1 MVERRGG
8 FLPAACSAALLCA
21 LGACSTDTSGL
32 ELRRPGSAGA
42 AVTGDNGAG
51 GSPAPSEAPAPPLDP
66 MDTPPSDEP
75 PRLAV
80 NAARLLPGPAL
91 PAMAGLAAGAALGA
105 LLRSG
110 SR

>member
-75 PRLAV
+75 PRLALLHGIV
-80 NAARLLPGPAL
+80 DGGELWSCRGNAAEPPWPPTGIAY
-91 PAMAGLAAGAALGA
+91 
-105 LLRSG
+105 
-110 SR
+110 